1 MTPRT
6 PWPLTAARLTMI
18 AVLCAGPAFA
28 AEAPADAPTA
38 TAPAGPGVADQIA
51 AYLRDSPVVRLP
63 AGETA
68 RGATDA
74 TPRRRPHGVV
84 EVAVGSHGYRSVY
97 VRSDLPIGE
106 TGTLSI
112 AVGETRG
119 GRGFHGLDGPV
130 DLRAPGCRDRA
141 DVDADRRCLS
151 SPGVIEP
158 LDGLDRR
165 RSLEPGR

>member
-6 PWPLTAARLTMI
+6 PWPLTAARLTVI

-63 AGETA
+63 AQEAPG
-68 RGATDA
+68 GVIGPL
-74 TPRRRPHGVV
+74 PRRAHGVV
-84 EVAVGSHGYRSVY
+84 EVAVGSRGYRSVY

-112 AVGETRG
+112 AIGETRG
-119 GRGFHGLDGPV
+119 GRGLYGLHGPGDLRGPV
-130 DLRAPGCRDRA
+130 CRGRA
-141 DVDADRRCLS
+141 DVDADGRCLR
-151 SPGVIEP
+151 SPGVMEA
-158 LDGLDRR
+158 LDGVDSRR
-165 RSLEPGR
+165 PLELSR